1 MLRLRFSVW
10 VGFRPGFSIPP
21 QSPPWR
27 AVTDSTVLIM
37 GHQHDS
43 CYTQLM
49 RAILNRVELSDGA
62 SIQARNLLRG
72 TVKIPLA
79 SKVEEKGDESKIEST
94 RLGCKPQDGRH
105 VRQCLRGANLAQASF
120 HRSATSQVFK
130 RVLLKARGETAA
142 PRHGRARG
150 AGNRTL
156 ESRKRSGKSSRNR
169 WGAEGGRVAG
179 GTGILNRVMQGGTD
193 IPCAWG

>member
-21 QSPPWR
+21 QSPSPWR

-62 SIQARNLLRG
+62 SIQARNLLSEYTSSCNG
-72 TVKIPLA
+72 HHETVATA
-79 SKVEEKGDESKIEST
+79 SNALSRSRAMVAETSLPAGEKTS
-94 RLGCKPQDGRH
+94 
-105 VRQCLRGANLAQASF
+105 
-120 HRSATSQVFK
+120 SATSASQSSASSNAFLNSPARRLEK
-130 RVLLKARGETAA
+130 RTWRLALSSIRRSSTR
-142 PRHGRARG
+142 PRRAITPPSDAMPCR
-150 AGNRTL
+150 
-156 ESRKRSGKSSRNR
+156 RNPR
-169 WGAEGGRVAG
+169 
-179 GTGILNRVMQGGTD
+179 
-193 IPCAWG
+193 